1 MDKEELIGKLQMIY
15 VGDRNA
21 LNEMIGYYD
30 GLKEGIEELKQE
42 NEKNKHYKTLY
53 QSLKKQNDELNE
65 DISFCLKS
73 IKQEMEMSTDSR
85 TRGEMKSCYEI
96 LDRWNK

>member
-1 MDKEELIGKLQMIY
+1 MNKEELIGKLQMVY

-30 GLKEGIEELKQE
+30 GLIEVIEELKKE

-53 QSLKKQNDELNE
+53 RSLKKQKDELKE

-85 TRGEMKSCYEI
+85 TRGEMTSCYEI
-96 LDRWNK
+96 LGKWNK